1 MPQDMTSS
9 LPPLYDSQQPWNGL
23 PELPPNTEIESKEIL
38 KACIAARTELARV
51 NALVETLPNKDI
63 LIQAIPLQEARSSSE
78 IENIVTTSD
87 ALYRALASNGSE
99 ADANAKEVLRY
110 REALWQGMDKMG
122 EAQSLTIPLFE
133 SICSRIRSVE
143 VRVRNR
149 QVMIGNPVTGNITYT
164 PPNGAQHLTHLL
176 TNLEHFL
183 MDNQDGVDPLVK
195 MAVMHYQFEAIHP
208 FLDGNGR
215 TGRILNILY
224 LLHRRLLSTP
234 VLYLSRFFIA
244 HQDNYYR
251 FLLEVT
257 ERNDWQQ
264 WILYVLKA
272 VESASQNTATT
283 IEAMRALRDD
293 IFHTAKAGK
302 TKAAERQ
309 GFIELLFEWPY
320 CKINIV
326 ERKLECSRITA
337 TRYLNEMAK
346 LGLLERIK
354 RGREYYYVNTR
365 LIDLL
370 AE

>member
-1 MPQDMTSS
+1 MNSS

-23 PELPPNTEIESKEIL
+23 PELPPSTEIESKEIL
-38 KACIAARTELARV
+38 KACISARAELARV
-51 NALVETLPNKDI
+51 DALVETLPNKDI

-99 ADANAKEVLRY
+99 VDANAKEVLRY
-110 REALWQGMDKMG
+110 REALWQGMDKL
-122 EAQSLTIPLFE
+122 AQGQALTMPLFE
-133 SICSRIRSVE
+133 NICSRIRGVD
-143 VRVRNR
+143 VRVRNE
-149 QVMIGNPVTGNITYT
+149 QVMIGNPTTGNITYT
-164 PPNGAQHLTHLL
+164 PPNGEQHLTRLL

-183 MDNQDGVDPLVK
+183 MDDQDGVDPLVK

-224 LLHRRLLSTP
+224 LLHRRLLSSP
-234 VLYLSRFFIA
+234 ILYLSRFFIA
-244 HQDNYYR
+244 HRDNYYR

-257 ERNDWQQ
+257 EQNDWQQ
-264 WILYVLKA
+264 WILYILKA
-272 VESASQNTATT
+272 VESTSRDTVTT
-283 IEAMRALRDD
+283 IEAMRALMDD

-309 GFIELLFEWPY
+309 GFIELLFKWPY

-326 ERKLECSRITA
+326 ERNLECSRVTA
-337 TRYLNEMAK
+337 TRYLNEMVN

-365 LIDLL
+365 LINLL